1 MSLTIKQIGQV
12 SAPLKSQIEQFQQNI
27 DQNDLFISQLKEHV
41 RLLSS
46 ISLIL
51 LLVYRLKYPA
61 GWIIEIHRCTRAGVD
76 EDPGLIELR
85 RYNCE
90 LAAAIDFGVGQ

>member
-51 LLVYRLKYPA
+51 LIVYRLKYPA
-61 GWIIEIHRCTRAGVD
+61 GWIIEIH
-76 EDPGLIELR
+76 
-85 RYNCE
+85 
-90 LAAAIDFGVGQ
+90 

>member
-1 MSLTIKQIGQV
+1 MSLTVKQIGQI

-41 RLLSS
+41 RLLSA

-51 LLVYRLKYPA
+51 
-61 GWIIEIHRCTRAGVD
+61 
-76 EDPGLIELR
+76 
-85 RYNCE
+85 
-90 LAAAIDFGVGQ
+90 F